1 MNVFGSSQA
10 GETNKFVTN
19 LEKTIKSFSS
29 KLDKIEHLLEENQ
42 KSVNIQQEQT
52 ETLQLIII
60 DYIKK
65 SEASLHY
72 IKENTDTLKNKP

>member
-1 MNVFGSSQA
+1 MNVFGSSQSS
-10 GETNKFVTN
+10 ETNKFLVN
-19 LEKTIKSFSS
+19 LEQIVKSFSS
-29 KLDKIEHLLEENQ
+29 KLDKIEHFLEENR

-65 SEASLHY
+65 SEASLQY